1 MTNEW
6 LHFLT
11 GYQAQVDAEGN
22 LSFPEPNRDAPCQL
36 FDLSHLGL
44 ISAAGDD
51 TRTFLQGQLTNDV
64 REVSETYSQL
74 SAHCSQKGRMLA
86 LFRVFRRGD
95 AIYLQTPAER
105 IPESLK
111 RLRMFVL
118 RSKVTLSD
126 VGDALI
132 RVGLAGECATALL
145 AAQGFTAPARGN
157 DVATTGDVT
166 LIRIPGPTPRF
177 ELLAPLAAMT
187 DLWTKLA
194 EQATPAST
202 DAWRLLDIQAGL
214 PSVYDTTA
222 DAFVPQMA
230 NLHLVEGVSFHKGC
244 YTGQEVVARMQ
255 FLGKLKRRMYLA
267 EAETQTPPRP
277 GDALYSAAS
286 QSRQVDGRVVEA
298 APLAAGRYA
307 LLIVTEI
314 AAAETGDVRL
324 GEDGPTLVNL
334 QAPPYGFPE
343 SGSAEKTS

>member
-6 LHFLT
+6 RHFLT
-11 GYQAQVDAEGN
+11 GYHAEVDADGN
-22 LSFPEPNRDAPCQL
+22 LAFPEAAQDIPCQL

-44 ISAAGDD
+44 IAAAGDD
-51 TRTFLQGQLTNDV
+51 TKTFLQGQLTNDI
-64 REVSETYSQL
+64 REVSDTYSQL

-86 LFRVFRRGD
+86 LFRLFQRGET
-95 AIYLQTPAER
+95 IYLQTPAER

-111 RLRMFVL
+111 RLGMFIL
-118 RSKVTLSD
+118 RSKVRLTDAS
-126 VGDALI
+126 DALI
-132 RVGLAGECATALL
+132 RVGLAGDCATELV
-145 AAQGFTAPARGN
+145 AAQGLEAPAPGN
-157 DVATTGDVT
+157 DVTTAGAVT

-194 EQATPAST
+194 ERAVPASI

-214 PSVYDTTA
+214 PNVYDATVE
-222 DAFVPQMA
+222 AFVPQMA

-244 YTGQEVVARMQ
+244 YTGQEVVARMH

-298 APLAAGRYA
+298 APLASDRYA

-314 AAAETGDVRL
+314 AAAEAGDVRL
-324 GEDGPTLVNL
+324 GEDGPTLTNL

-343 SGSAEKTS
+343 AEPAEKTS